1 MASETNDEGIEEL
14 ILAAKRARDGALRPY
29 VPELM
34 SENVGQSRYSESD
47 RSTDSGAPRAQAE
60 TRESAMRA

>member
-47 RSTDSGAPRAQAE
+47 RSTDSGAP
-60 TRESAMRA
+60 